1 MPNEDG
7 NRQQHPQHS
16 GCESTCESDSRCS
29 CPSGGPVAAVRQR
42 DDQLGGDER
51 SVGHDKRIEKLSVLP
66 RHVELPSEPVP
77 HTTLIASRHAPQYE
91 LTDAIRNT
99 SESPPA
105 AAARQEAHAAAERRA
120 SSKLR
125 ERREGGSA
133 HRARHVWEGP
143 CTLHSRSCNMHMQ
156 SLRRPVLG
164 TAAGL
169 RGRSRGRRRGGGR
182 QRQLRGERG
191 GGGGTGGE
199 GIGGGTL
206 TWRPRAALGKRCT
219 ATTQAGRAHQARRA
233 QRSRPGR

>member
-1 MPNEDG
+1 MSSLMPEVILYARGPPDRL
-7 NRQQHPQHS
+7 NRYDTGSHNDKHTQ
-16 GCESTCESDSRCS
+16 GKGRA
-29 CPSGGPVAAVRQR
+29 G
-42 DDQLGGDER
+42 
-51 SVGHDKRIEKLSVLP
+51 KRIEKLSVLP